1 MSRTHACPGCG
12 QDDRVQAVPA
22 VYLAGRDAVTSRE
35 RNRDGDLRTVTR
47 TVTTG
52 LSDALAPVP
61 GAPAHAIGLLGFL
74 SGFVCVA
81 AFLGWV
87 FVGGGLESGP
97 ELGPGSGAVSEP
109 DFSMFGTPE
118 DLGPDLGYLG
128 WVSAGALAVTL
139 LVLFEVR
146 RRRTAF
152 AHLTRGR
159 GRAEELWSQGWYC
172 HRCGTVHFE
181 DVPGEDR
188 APLTLQRFRE
198 KVWEQGGYGELAA
211 VRRAVDPARGRD

>member
-1 MSRTHACPGCG
+1 M
-12 QDDRVQAVPA
+12 QAVPA

-61 GAPAHAIGLLGFL
+61 ESPSHPISCVGFL
-74 SGFVCVA
+74 AGFVCVA
-81 AFLGWV
+81 SAMGWV
-87 FVGGGLESGP
+87 FVGGALEDEP
-97 ELGPGSGAVSEP
+97 ASEA
-109 DFSMFGTPE
+109 DFGMIGTPHE
-118 DLGPDLGYLG
+118 LGPDLSFLG
-128 WVSAGALAVTL
+128 WVSAVALGVVV
-139 LVLFEVR
+139 LVLFELR

-159 GRAEELWSQGWYC
+159 HRAEELWSQGWYC
-172 HRCGTVHFE
+172 HRCGTVHFV

-198 KVWEQGGYGELAA
+198 RVWERGGYGDLAA
-211 VRRAVDPARGRD
+211 EQRAADPVRRP

>member
-35 RNRDGDLRTVTR
+35 RNRDGDMRTVTR

-61 GAPAHAIGLLGFL
+61 ESSAHPVTCLGIL
-74 SGFVCVA
+74 AGFVCVGS
-81 AFLGWV
+81 FMGWV
-87 FVGGGLESGP
+87 FVGGALED
-97 ELGPGSGAVSEP
+97 ETASEE
-109 DFSMFGTPE
+109 DFGMFGTPPE
-118 DLGPDLGYLG
+118 LGPDLGFLG
-128 WVSAGALAVTL
+128 WVSAVALGVTV
-139 LVLFEVR
+139 LVLLELH

-152 AHLTRGR
+152 ARLTRGR
-159 GRAEELWSQGWYC
+159 HRAEELWSRGWYC

-181 DVPGEDR
+181 DAPGEDR

-198 KVWEQGGYGELAA
+198 RVWEEGGYGDLAA
-211 VRRAVDPARGRD
+211 EQRATDPVRRR